1 MISFDGTFKIILF
14 DPAPQV
20 DWTLDQLG
28 FYFCHLQAIWLPVAE
43 QTVRDGGPR

>member
-1 MISFDGTFKIILF
+1 MISFDGTFRILF

-20 DWTLDQLG
+20 DWMLAQL
-28 FYFCHLQAIWLPVAE
+28 FYFFHLQAIWLPAAE